1 MTDSFQ
7 DLFNHAAAMGF
18 TLNSFHQMKDGSFR
32 ANWRRDDPEVYGVM
46 QFAAVAESRDPYH
59 ALKNSLAI
67 AERTLPVAAPAAVE
81 ADDLFGGV
89 L

>member
-18 TLNSFHQMKDGSFR
+18 TLKSFHQMKDGSFR
-32 ANWRRDDPEVYGVM
+32 ANWRRDDSEIYGVA

-67 AERTLPVAAPAAVE
+67 AERTLPIAAAAVE
-81 ADDLFGGV
+81 TDDLFGGV